1 MTLDNVSDINVGVVL
16 ARKKAKYKTNN
27 SFKYKL
33 FNLKVYE
40 ERKNGNKIEYE
51 LFISDENLSEYTIK
65 KGDLLFRLAVPLKVI
80 EVDEELEGKL
90 VSNQYV
96 IIRVND
102 QKYNSRFLKWFLEGK
117 ELEHQL
123 EKYLVGTAVRT
134 IPVIKIREI
143 RIPKLKIDEQKDISQ
158 IIEVWDKQKELYNK
172 MINEK
177 EKYYNSIINKVING
191 GKK

>member
-1 MTLDNVSDINVGVVL
+1 MTLDKVSDINVGVVL
-16 ARKKAKYKTNN
+16 ASKKAKYKTNN
-27 SFKYKL
+27 SFKYEL
-33 FNLKVYE
+33 FNLKIYE
-40 ERKNGNKIEYE
+40 ERKVGNKIEYE
-51 LFISDENLSEYTIK
+51 VFISDEDLSEYTIK

-80 EVDEELEGKL
+80 EADEELEGKL

-102 QKYNSRFLKWFLEGK
+102 QRYNSRFLKWFLEGK

-134 IPVIKIREI
+134 IPVIKRREI
-143 RIPKLKIDEQKDISQ
+143 RIPKLKINEQKDISQ
-158 IIEVWDKQKELYNK
+158 IIEVWDKQKELYSK
-172 MINEK
+172 MISEK

-191 GKK
+191 GKI

>member
-27 SFKYKL
+27 SFKYEV

-51 LFISDENLSEYTIK
+51 VFISDENLIEYTIK

-90 VSNQYV
+90 VSNQYA
-96 IIRVND
+96 IIRVSD
-102 QKYNSRFLKWFLEGK
+102 QKYDSRFLKWFLEGK

-143 RIPKLKIDEQKDISQ
+143 RIPKLKIDKQKDISQ
-158 IIEVWDKQKELYNK
+158 IIDVWDKQKELYNRI
-172 MINEK
+172 INEK
-177 EKYYNSIINKVING
+177 ERYYNSIINRVING

>member
-27 SFKYKL
+27 SFKYEL

-40 ERKNGNKIEYE
+40 ERKYGNKIEYE
-51 LFISDENLSEYTIK
+51 VFISDENLSEYTIK

-80 EVDEELEGKL
+80 EADEELEGKL

-102 QKYNSRFLKWFLEGK
+102 QRYNSRFLKWFLEGK

-143 RIPKLKIDEQKDISQ
+143 RIPKLKIDEQKDASR
-158 IIEVWDKQKELYNK
+158 IIEVWGKQKELYNK

-191 GKK
+191 GKI

>member
-27 SFKYKL
+27 SCKYEL

-51 LFISDENLSEYTIK
+51 VFISDENLSEYTVK

-80 EVDEELEGKL
+80 EADEELEGKL

-96 IIRVND
+96 IIKVND

-172 MINEK
+172 IIIEK

-191 GKK
+191 GKR